1 MRRFW
6 LLSVSLAAF
15 MLPAADAV
23 ADEVIGTVARPTP
36 VSAHAGRIVWSA
48 YDPAQQAFFLTQRV
62 GGVTSRVPVR
72 PRSVPFDADLGPDV
86 NGETVAAYSRCAR
99 EPRPRDPRIG
109 NVIAQMP
116 DWSRGRGCD
125 LYRFDF
131 ATGRE
136 TRIATANSPGASEFL
151 PSVWKAT
158 VAFARVYERK
168 PGLKGERAYLY
179 ARPIAGATRSR
190 RLIAGSRS
198 DLRFCTAVRPRR
210 CTRIVEPGPTA
221 LDLFGRR
228 LAFGWDSGA
237 NGSPTSAV
245 YLETLFARRVE
256 RRRLDRVDSGEIQ
269 GAELLSPQ
277 IDQEGRVVWGR
288 VLFGDETSSRVRR
301 YRISSRTVDV
311 ATLQPAPGEA
321 FIRAALATAVDGSEI
336 LYLASG
342 LTVPGEPCTPQAPCA
357 FPPGCA
363 DSQPC
368 ELRRAGPLVFA
379 PPPRQ

>member
-6 LLSVSLAAF
+6 LLSLSLAAF
-15 MLPAADAV
+15 LLPAANAL
-23 ADEVIGTVARPTP
+23 ADEVIGTVTRPTP
-36 VSAHAGRIVWSA
+36 VSAHAGRIVWSSF
-48 YDPAQQAFFLTQRV
+48 DPAQQAFFLTQSV

-72 PRSVPFDADLGPDV
+72 PRSVPFDVDLGPDV

-109 NVIAQMP
+109 NVIAQLP
-116 DWSRGRGCD
+116 DWSSGRGCD

-168 PGLKGERAYLY
+168 RGLKGERAYLY
-179 ARPIAGATRSR
+179 ARPIAGAGRSR
-190 RLIAGSRS
+190 RLTAGSRS
-198 DLRFCTAVRPRR
+198 TLRFCTAAKPRR
-210 CTRIVEPGPTA
+210 CTRLVEPGPTS

-237 NGSPTSAV
+237 EGSPTSAV

-256 RRRLDRVDSGEIQ
+256 RRRLAREASGEIQ
-269 GAELLSPQ
+269 AAELLSPQ
-277 IDQEGRVVWGR
+277 FDLEARLVWGR
-288 VLFGDETSSRVRR
+288 ALFGDTTLSEAQR
-301 YRISSRTVDV
+301 YRI
-311 ATLQPAPGEA
+311 ATGTRDAARLQPIPGEA
-321 FIRAALATAVDGSEI
+321 LIRTALATAVDGVSV

-342 LTVPGEPCTPQAPCA
+342 RTVPGEPCTPQNPCA
-357 FPPGCA
+357 FDPGCG
-363 DSQPC
+363 DTQPC

-379 PPPRQ
+379 PPPRK

>member
-1 MRRFW
+1 
-6 LLSVSLAAF
+6 
-15 MLPAADAV
+15 
-23 ADEVIGTVARPTP
+23 
-36 VSAHAGRIVWSA
+36 
-48 YDPAQQAFFLTQRV
+48 
-62 GGVTSRVPVR
+62 VR

-99 EPRPRDPRIG
+99 EPRPRAPRIG

-151 PSVWKAT
+151 PSVWKAR

-168 PGLKGERAYLY
+168 RGLKGERAYLY
-179 ARPIAGATRSR
+179 TRPIAGAARSR

-210 CTRIVEPGPTA
+210 CTLIVEPGPTA

-237 NGSPTSAV
+237 RESPTSAV
-245 YLETLFARRVE
+245 YLETLRARRVE
-256 RRRLDRVDSGEIQ
+256 RRLIDRVYSGEILA
-269 GAELLSPQ
+269 AEVLSPQ
-277 IDQEGRVVWGR
+277 VDQDARVVWGR
-288 VLFGDETSSRVRR
+288 ALFGDSRLSQVRR
-301 YRISSRTVDV
+301 YAISSRNVDV
-311 ATLQPAPGEA
+311 AALQPIPGEA
-321 FIRAALATAVDGSEI
+321 LIRTALAMAVDRNEVF
-336 LYLASG
+336 YLASG
-342 LTVPGEPCTPQAPCA
+342 LYVPSEPCTPQNPCA

-363 DSQPC
+363 DDQPC
-368 ELRRAGPLVFA
+368 ELRRASPVVFA
-379 PPPRQ
+379 PRPRE

>member
-1 MRRFW
+1 MRRFS
-6 LLSVSLAAF
+6 LVCLTLAAL
-15 MLPAADAV
+15 MLPAVPAR
-23 ADEVIGTVARPTP
+23 ADEVITTVTRPTP

-48 YDPAQQAFFLTQRV
+48 YDPAQQAFFLTQRFN
-62 GGVTSRVPVR
+62 GVTSRVPVR

-99 EPRPRDPRIG
+99 EAKPRDPRIG
-109 NVIAQMP
+109 NAIAQMP
-116 DWSRGRGCD
+116 DWASGRGCD

-136 TRIATANSPGASEFL
+136 SRIATANSPGASEFL

-168 PGLKGERAYLY
+168 RGLRGERSYMY
-179 ARPIAGATRSR
+179 ARPIAGAARSR

-198 DLRFCTAVRPRR
+198 RLRFCTATRPRR

-237 NGSPTSAV
+237 DGSPTSSI
-245 YLETLFARRVE
+245 YLETLRARRVE
-256 RRRLDRVDSGEIQ
+256 RRRLDQVASGEIQ
-269 GAELLSPQ
+269 GSELLSPQ
-277 IDQEGRVVWGR
+277 FDQEARVVWGR
-288 VLFGDETSSRVRR
+288 VLFGDETSSQMRR
-301 YRISSRTVDV
+301 YRITSRAVEV
-311 ATLQPAPGEA
+311 ATLQPAPGRA
-321 FIRAALATAVDGSEI
+321 FVRTALATAVDRNDV

-357 FPPGCA
+357 FAPGCA
-363 DSQPC
+363 DGQPC

-379 PPPRQ
+379 PPPRG

>member
-1 MRRFW
+1 MRPFW
-6 LLSVSLAAF
+6 LVSVSLAAF
-15 MLPAADAV
+15 MLPAAQAA
-23 ADEVIGTVARPTP
+23 ADEVIGTVTRPTP

-48 YDPAQQAFFLTQRV
+48 YEPAQQAFFLTQRI
-62 GGVTSRVPVR
+62 GGVTSRMPVR

-168 PGLKGERAYLY
+168 RGLKGERAYLY
-179 ARPIAGATRSR
+179 ARPIAGAARSR

-245 YLETLFARRVE
+245 YLETLRARRVE
-256 RRRLDRVDSGEIQ
+256 RRRIDRVASGEIQ
-269 GAELLSPQ
+269 GSELLSPQ
-277 IDQEGRVVWGR
+277 FDQEARVVWGR
-288 VLFGDETSSRVRR
+288 VLFGDETSSQVRR
-301 YRISSRTVDV
+301 YRIPSRTVDV
-311 ATLQPAPGEA
+311 ATLQPVPGQSLV
-321 FIRAALATAVDGSEI
+321 RTALATAVDRTDV

-342 LTVPGEPCTPQAPCA
+342 LVVPGEPCTPQAPCR
-357 FPPGCA
+357 FDPGCA
-363 DSQPC
+363 ADQPC

-379 PPPRQ
+379 PPPRE